1 VERGIVTPRHAELA
15 EISLRNLRDNRE
27 EAARW
32 LAVEVLL
39 SDPGMLQDDELAGR
53 LCALQDRLEAQAR
66 ARYGIS

>member
-1 VERGIVTPRHAELA
+1 MEGSIVTPQHAALA
-15 EISLRNLRDNRE
+15 QISLQNLRDNRE
-27 EAARW
+27 DTARW

-39 SDPGMLQDDELAGR
+39 SDPDALEDDELAGR